1 MFCSTV
7 RLYSQD
13 TLSIYFEFGK
23 SKITDTQFNILNT
36 IPIQYDVLML
46 DSVSFIGMA
55 DSVGDFNSNKK
66 LSEKRAKNI
75 AKECIRIFKNNIP
88 STITSLGER
97 NNKAI
102 DRNRRVDIVMFFK
115 AIEKEEIESIENI
128 DVLKKCFN
136 IDYKLLHHC
145 YIRTI
150 TKHKKSF
157 VIIETTRLDLSKKR
171 VYYYGTTSPAGKFIT
186 TKVKWIIR
194 RTGKSWWAATRFVAT
209 IPKKDFESFKIFT
222 ISDLPCDSCD
232 EDYKIQPK
240 FLNND
245 TCKQVDR
252 FLMDN
257 IQFKS
262 SFFNKRTI
270 KIRVPKEYV
279 DINAN
284 YYIGCN
290 FKTKLKWQHQIG
302 KKKQNYYYSTL
313 PIYFDYISNIVKD
326 MDCCKNNIEPSDCSL
341 PIIRCRMMRG
351 ADKSFALMLDV
362 GSYYQQSQ
370 VLAYGALGIYKD
382 GDFSRTAF
390 QMGIDNKFCLITS
403 ISYQYHFLSIP
414 FDFLKTSLSWHS
426 PDRDGDISKYARFYF
441 GTELKTFLKKES
453 KNSIEQNVHVGFT
466 AVNTSENTIIPR
478 IFIQYGMGYDYLNS
492 NSKKIYSIA
501 KLGVILR
508 ITRF

>member
-1 MFCSTV
+1 
-7 RLYSQD
+7 
-13 TLSIYFEFGK
+13 
-23 SKITDTQFNILNT
+23 
-36 IPIQYDVLML
+36 
-46 DSVSFIGMA
+46 
-55 DSVGDFNSNKK
+55 
-66 LSEKRAKNI
+66 
-75 AKECIRIFKNNIP
+75 
-88 STITSLGER
+88 
-97 NNKAI
+97 
-102 DRNRRVDIVMFFK
+102 
-115 AIEKEEIESIENI
+115 
-128 DVLKKCFN
+128 
-136 IDYKLLHHC
+136 
-145 YIRTI
+145 
-150 TKHKKSF
+150 
-157 VIIETTRLDLSKKR
+157 
-171 VYYYGTTSPAGKFIT
+171 
-186 TKVKWIIR
+186 
-194 RTGKSWWAATRFVAT
+194 
-209 IPKKDFESFKIFT
+209 
-222 ISDLPCDSCD
+222 
-232 EDYKIQPK
+232 
-240 FLNND
+240 
-245 TCKQVDR
+245 
-252 FLMDN
+252 
-257 IQFKS
+257 
-262 SFFNKRTI
+262 
-270 KIRVPKEYV
+270 
-279 DINAN
+279 
-284 YYIGCN
+284 
-290 FKTKLKWQHQIG
+290 
-302 KKKQNYYYSTL
+302 
-313 PIYFDYISNIVKD
+313 

-466 AVNTSENTIIPR
+466 AVNTFENTIIPR